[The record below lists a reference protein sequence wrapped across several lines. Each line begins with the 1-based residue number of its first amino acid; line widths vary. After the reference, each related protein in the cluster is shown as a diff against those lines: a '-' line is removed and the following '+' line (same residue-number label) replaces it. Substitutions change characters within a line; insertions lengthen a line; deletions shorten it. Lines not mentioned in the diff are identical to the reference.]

1 MYRYMCIYI
10 SICICRGIGIG
21 LGIGRGECIGPTK
34 RPLVRDCCFRTIKK
48 DTSNPQK
55 KDTSDPK
62 KKTQVT
68 PLPDTVMMVASNEH
82 NANT

>member
-1 MYRYMCIYI
+1 MHRSYQEASR
-10 SICICRGIGIG
+10 SR
-21 LGIGRGECIGPTK
+21 LLLP
-34 RPLVRDCCFRTIKK
+34 DNKK
-48 DTSNPQK
+48 DTSDPQK